1 MIPLS
6 NYVLHNIL
14 LYTLAILQCKKA
26 AIQQRSAD
34 NNDIESSREV
44 AERKRKRRSGSRPK
58 KNENLEKCVG
68 RREAQHSRWFRGCV
82 NVSERR
88 SPCRGCL
95 LCPRNVGSGGTPER
109 KKWGLEQVP
118 FFCLCSIALATSSFL
133 SHALFS
139 WELGTTRFRLRPRG
153 PTCMYVFMSM
163 DQCCYFFAIFFL
175 CLFFNVIFV
184 EDRQI
189 SY

>member
-6 NYVLHNIL
+6 DYVLYNIF

-26 AIQQRSAD
+26 AIRQRLAD
-34 NNDIESSREV
+34 NNDIESSRKV
-44 AERKRKRRSGSRPK
+44 AERKRKRGSGWSRPK
-58 KNENLEKCVG
+58 KNENLEKCIG
-68 RREAQHSRWFRGCV
+68 RREAQHRRWFRGCV

-88 SPCRGCL
+88 SPCQGCL

-118 FFCLCSIALATSSFL
+118 FFCLCSTALTTSFPSR
-133 SHALFS
+133 ALFS

-153 PTCMYVFMSM
+153 LTCMYVFMSM
-163 DQCCYFFAIFFL
+163 DQCCYFFPIFFL
-175 CLFFNVIFV
+175 CLLFNVIFV
-184 EDRQI
+184 EDQ
-189 SY
+189 